1 MGIPMLISILLFVNW
16 LLLRHKVWNPQ
27 IICFFLLLV
36 AIAVMGPFA
45 VNTFTIWW
53 GFRLM
58 AVQLLCICVPMINFL
73 NSRRKITICVN
84 ALICVYTYL
93 AVYGLLHSG
102 TGPGGHVGDE
112 NDLALAINTTIPLAF
127 ISIFLAKRLLHRLA
141 FAAAFTLMVLC
152 VIATFSR
159 GGFLGLLPVALYCFF
174 LSPRKGTTVPI
185 VLSIALTLPIAI
197 PEKYGM
203 QYSDRIAS
211 IIAETQG
218 QGDNVTG
225 TGELRREHWAIA
237 RAMFRDYPIFGVGLG
252 NYMWK
257 SPMYQSDKQ
266 YARIGRSLGGFAA
279 HSLYFTL
286 LAELG
291 IAGFLIFGAILWFNW
306 KDIRRII
313 GQTRRRKPERVVL
326 HETTALPADTEFL
339 DDSNCLR
346 LYAHGTLAGLL
357 GYLTSGIFLSV
368 FAYPHFWIF
377 TALVAVLKRVTDSY
391 VTSQA
396 GNGSVSH
403 GLIGDRK

>member
-1 MGIPMLISILLFVNW
+1 
-16 LLLRHKVWNPQ
+16 
-27 IICFFLLLV
+27 
-36 AIAVMGPFA
+36 
-45 VNTFTIWW
+45 
-53 GFRLM
+53 
-58 AVQLLCICVPMINFL
+58 
-73 NSRRKITICVN
+73 
-84 ALICVYTYL
+84 
-93 AVYGLLHSG
+93 
-102 TGPGGHVGDE
+102 
-112 NDLALAINTTIPLAF
+112 
-127 ISIFLAKRLLHRLA
+127 
-141 FAAAFTLMVLC
+141 
-152 VIATFSR
+152 
-159 GGFLGLLPVALYCFF
+159 
-174 LSPRKGTTVPI
+174 
-185 VLSIALTLPIAI
+185 
-197 PEKYGM
+197 
-203 QYSDRIAS
+203 
-211 IIAETQG
+211 
-218 QGDNVTG
+218 
-225 TGELRREHWAIA
+225 
-237 RAMFRDYPIFGVGLG
+237 
-252 NYMWK
+252 
-257 SPMYQSDKQ
+257 MYQSDKQ